1 MDPSKPIIYVVDDEP
16 LLCEMV
22 EAILQI
28 DGHQVLT
35 FTDPRAALDAA
46 RKTQLPPTV
55 LLTDYSME
63 PMDGL
68 ELIAGMK
75 RLLPRLKTIL
85 FSGRV
90 QSDVIQGATEKPDLF
105 LSKPFIAKDFLL
117 AIRNTVQLARA

>member
-35 FTDPRAALDAA
+35 FTDPRVALDAA
-46 RKTQLPPTV
+46 KRTQMPPSV

-75 RLLPRLKTIL
+75 RLLPSLKTIL

-90 QSDVIQGATEKPDLF
+90 QSDVIKGAIEKPDLF
-105 LSKPFIAKDFLL
+105 LSKPFVAKEFLQTIRKTVEL
-117 AIRNTVQLARA
+117 AGA

>member
-22 EAILQI
+22 EAILQT

-35 FTDPRAALDAA
+35 FTDPLVALDVAK
-46 RKTQLPPTV
+46 KTPLPPTV
-55 LLTDYSME
+55 LLTDFSME

-68 ELIAGMK
+68 ELIADMK
-75 RLLPRLKTIL
+75 RFLPRLRTIL

-90 QSDVIQGATEKPDLF
+90 QSDVIKSASEKPDLF
-105 LSKPFIAKDFLL
+105 LSKPFIAKDFLRE
-117 AIRNTVQLARA
+117 IRKALESASA